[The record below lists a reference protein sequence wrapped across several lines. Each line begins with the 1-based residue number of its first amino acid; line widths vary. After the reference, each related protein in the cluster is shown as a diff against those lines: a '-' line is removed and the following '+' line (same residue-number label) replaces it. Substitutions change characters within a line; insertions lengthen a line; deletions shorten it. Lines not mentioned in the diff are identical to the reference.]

1 MNQTQHLTSEQEAIY
16 DRVHDDFGEFCKEL
30 WLDRGYDKVA
40 PITWVEL
47 DIMDWM
53 SNGPPFRGTLAPRG
67 LGKTYQSCALAA
79 WRLLR
84 DPDRKILIVSKSH
97 SHAKKAISMLR
108 QWMEIVWF
116 LQHLRPN
123 PEQVDSATQFQ
134 VGPARASL
142 QPSVTAIGID
152 GMLEGNRA
160 HTIIGDDVETDTN
173 TETLESREGL
183 NDRLG
188 ELKDILYPYNP
199 KLTGAPI
206 DRPEILYVG
215 TYHHEESVYLKL
227 AEPTRGYKFRTW
239 TLEYPELD
247 GGQHELAPKL
257 REKLVNGDVQAG
269 DLVFPL
275 RFDRANVNQKKAE
288 GFTRYAMQH
297 MLVATLSDT
306 NRYPLRLSDLIVMD
320 VPPTE
325 ANISVA
331 YGQRDHNGSTAI
343 EGIETYG
350 FQGDRL
356 YRPAILSK
364 ETKVYS
370 GTKAG
375 IDPAGRGDDRT
386 GLSIVSHLAGNLW
399 VKACMGLT
407 GGADTEALD
416 LIASTLRQHDCRD
429 AYFEHNIDTFGTYE
443 QLLNAALRRHFLEP
457 GEDDRFPSG
466 WKCSL
471 TPVRGGMQKE
481 VRIITT
487 LEPVITGHRLIVDR
501 KVVDAD
507 KGEPQHCRFQYQLT
521 RITKQRKCL
530 KEDGK
535 LDSLEIAVRAWENTL
550 GVNQA
555 VVAERSRLEVQEEAL
570 RKMGV
575 HRRPKEPAR
584 WFTLP

>member
-1 MNQTQHLTSEQEAIY
+1 MLEATEQDAIL
-16 DRVHDDFGEFCKEL
+16 DRITGDFGEFCKEL

-40 PITWVEL
+40 PLSWAEL
-47 DIMDWM
+47 DICSWIAGGKGVPD
-53 SNGPPFRGTLAPRG
+53 FRGVLGPRG
-67 LGKTYQSCALAA
+67 EGKTFKCCAKAA
-79 WRLLR
+79 WMLLR
-84 DPDRKILIVSKSH
+84 DVDRKILIVSKSH
-97 SHAKKAISMLR
+97 GHAKRIISLLR
-108 QWMEIVWF
+108 QWIEVVWF
-116 LQHLRPN
+116 LQNLRPT

-142 QPSVTAIGID
+142 QPSVSAIGID
-152 GMLEGNRA
+152 GQLEGNRA
-160 HTIIGDDVETDTN
+160 HTIIADDVETETN
-173 TETLESREGL
+173 TETLESREDL
-183 NDRLG
+183 DNRLG
-188 ELKDILYPYNP
+188 ELKDILYPAT
-199 KLTGAPI
+199 KLEGSAV
-206 DRPEILYVG
+206 DRPEIIYVG

-227 AEPTRGYKFRTW
+227 ADRGYAFRTW

-247 GGQHELAPKL
+247 GGQLNLAPKIKERML
-257 REKLVNGDVQAG
+257 NGEAQAG
-269 DLVFPL
+269 DLMFPA
-275 RFDRANVNQKKAE
+275 RFDRENVNRKKSE

-416 LIASTLRQHDCRD
+416 LIAATLRQHDCRD

-501 KVVDAD
+501 KVVEAD